1 MFEGFIPDLLESL
14 ARRIGFDYEIRLV
27 RDSRYG
33 SQNADGTWNGMIG
46 ELIRGVRGKIRNRF
60 VTRT

>member
-1 MFEGFIPDLLESL
+1 VFEGFIPDLLESL
-14 ARRIGFDYEIRLV
+14 ARRLGFDYEIRLV
-27 RDSRYG
+27 RDGMYG
-33 SQNADGTWNGMIG
+33 SQNAGTWNGMIG